1 MLCKN
6 TICGAKV
13 RPFYEVAKDFTE
25 KLTQHDSTCLLARGY
40 HPQKTAIASNR
51 TDLQPGRHKFIDSAT
66 TYANERGCAHWTQ
79 PLDHIYKYIRY
90 SLTGWGSP

>member
-25 KLTQHDSTCLLARGY
+25 KLTQHGSTCLLARGY
-40 HPQKTAIASNR
+40 HPIKTGYSVKKNGFCNQDGTSSSIQQRHMQTKEAAPMGAAS
-51 TDLQPGRHKFIDSAT
+51 
-66 TYANERGCAHWTQ
+66 
-79 PLDHIYKYIRY
+79 
-90 SLTGWGSP
+90 